1 MFKVIRSSA
10 GAGKTHALVK
20 HYLGLC
26 LGTANTTAYR
36 EVLALTFTNK
46 AASEMRERA
55 VEYLRKLSALDL
67 EQGHMADVMQALEEA
82 TGATHQEIARRSD
95 AVLRHMLHH
104 YGDVAIST
112 IDAFTRRVARPF
124 ARDLR
129 LDQSLRMTTDTGWY
143 HDLAVDALI
152 AEAGTNEEVT
162 RLLVQACEQ
171 LLEDDARWDPAE
183 RLRALIQELDKE
195 RSFKPL
201 LALSQL
207 DAHSAMLVGKKLREE
222 MQAEGERIRVA
233 GKAALAFMESAGV
246 PDDAWAGGALG
257 IPGYLRK
264 IAGFDSEWIPE
275 GKSAT
280 KAIGKDALH
289 SGKADAGAKS
299 RISSA
304 ADGMRS
310 AFAHAQATLN
320 SAQRRYFLLRAI
332 RRELPTAFA
341 LHELSRH
348 LEQLKH
354 DDGVAFFSDLTR
366 RVAEVVRDEPA
377 PWILERVG
385 ERYLHFLIDEF
396 QDTSLLQWEC
406 LLPLIDNALGKGGS
420 AFIVGDAKQAI
431 YRWRNG
437 EAQLLTRFPAL
448 HGRDDG
454 PLAAEREEAIRR
466 NYVEGDRLVANRR
479 SSGTI
484 VNFNN
489 ALFDALPAILPESLR
504 NAYVGQEQAPFRTEE
519 GLVNV
524 KVLAPEVKGEEAE
537 EAVAQHLVDSVKEA
551 LADGFLPGD
560 ISVLVRSKTVGARCV
575 EALKAQGYQVS
586 SPDGGKLASSESA
599 QLIIDLLHVLY
610 RRDESAAARALQRM
624 ARITAPADAA
634 TVNPFPESRKGIALE
649 RIERWLREHGSPRLR
664 TTLTALL
671 EALASALGFDPALD
685 GQVLALLDEAHDFG
699 LQHGQD
705 ITAFLEHWERKGG
718 ERAAVATASRDSIQV
733 MTIHKAKGLE
743 FPVVIVPTTQM
754 RSGGNNKERQ
764 WIDASAEINELPYA
778 LIETGNPMSELG
790 LPELVEED
798 GLKLLDE
805 LNLLYVAF
813 TRPKQRLYALAKSE
827 RADPVTKQLI
837 EWLAPQQSGDRF
849 VSGQRSAPWLRA
861 EGTMPEVLRPSVGNA
876 AQDLPLRF
884 EAPADWDPADPD
896 PLRRYGNLVHDA
908 LSRVSVAT
916 DLPAALQAMLRED
929 AVEDEEAAVLHERL
943 EPLLQSAALAPW
955 FMPGLTIRNEATIIT
970 AEGHALRPDRIV
982 IDGKAARV
990 LDIKTGAPS
999 QSHHDQVCG
1008 YMEILVALGFAPV
1021 EGALLYTRNGQVET
1035 VHPR

>member
-1 MFKVIRSSA
+1 M
-10 GAGKTHALVK
+10 
-20 HYLGLC
+20 
-26 LGTANTTAYR
+26 
-36 EVLALTFTNK
+36 
-46 AASEMRERA
+46 
-55 VEYLRKLSALDL
+55 
-67 EQGHMADVMQALEEA
+67 
-82 TGATHQEIARRSD
+82 
-95 AVLRHMLHH
+95 
-104 YGDVAIST
+104 
-112 IDAFTRRVARPF
+112 
-124 ARDLR
+124 
-129 LDQSLRMTTDTGWY
+129 
-143 HDLAVDALI
+143 
-152 AEAGTNEEVT
+152 
-162 RLLVQACEQ
+162 
-171 LLEDDARWDPAE
+171 
-183 RLRALIQELDKE
+183 
-195 RSFKPL
+195 
-201 LALSQL
+201 
-207 DAHSAMLVGKKLREE
+207 
-222 MQAEGERIRVA
+222 
-233 GKAALAFMESAGV
+233 
-246 PDDAWAGGALG
+246 
-257 IPGYLRK
+257 
-264 IAGFDSEWIPE
+264 
-275 GKSAT
+275 
-280 KAIGKDALH
+280 
-289 SGKADAGAKS
+289 
-299 RISSA
+299 
-304 ADGMRS
+304 
-310 AFAHAQATLN
+310 
-320 SAQRRYFLLRAI
+320 
-332 RRELPTAFA
+332 
-341 LHELSRH
+341 
-348 LEQLKH
+348 
-354 DDGVAFFSDLTR
+354 AFFSDLTR
-366 RVAEVVRDEPA
+366 RVAEVVREEPA

-454 PLAAEREEAIRR
+454 EIAVEREKAVRR

-479 SSGTI
+479 SSATI

-489 ALFDALPAILPESLR
+489 ALFEALPSILPESLR
-504 NAYVGQEQAPFRTEE
+504 NAYVAQEQAPFRTEE

-537 EAVAQHLVDSVKEA
+537 EAVAQHLVEAVAEA
-551 LADGFLPGD
+551 LHDGFLPGD
-560 ISVLVRSKTVGARCV
+560 IAVLVRSKTVGARCV

-649 RIERWLREHGSPRLR
+649 RIELWLREHGSPRLR
-664 TTLTALL
+664 TTLTGLM
-671 EALASALGFDPALD
+671 EALAAAFGLDPALD
-685 GQVLALLDEAHDFG
+685 GQLLALLDEAHDFG

-705 ITAFLEHWERKGG
+705 IAAFLEHWERKGG
-718 ERAAVATASRDSIQV
+718 ERAAVATASRDAIQV

-764 WIDASAEINELPYA
+764 WIDASTEINELPYA
-778 LIETGNPMSELG
+778 LIATGKPMSELG

-813 TRPKQRLYALAKSE
+813 TRPKQRLYALAKSD

-849 VSGQRSAPWLRA
+849 VSGGRSAPWQQA
-861 EGTMPEVLRPSVGNA
+861 EDTMPEVLHPSVGHA

-896 PLRRYGNLVHDA
+896 PLRRFGNLVHDA
-908 LSRVSVAT
+908 LSRVRVAT

-929 AVEDEEAAVLHERL
+929 AVEDEEAVVLHERL

-999 QSHHDQVCG
+999 QSHHDQVRG
-1008 YMEILVALGFAPV
+1008 YMEPWARSASLRWKVPSCTPAMA
-1021 EGALLYTRNGQVET
+1021 R
-1035 VHPR
+1035 